1 MSTISGQVKV
11 AKSSKCQVYAFK
23 VLCVCFPVVWI
34 GEVVQEFAAQEAFTT
49 RLRLKYIHR
58 MRPEKNIN
66 LKISTKT
73 SLKIVEKK
81 QKKKIHPQ
89 LQATFNVE

>member
-1 MSTISGQVKV
+1 M
-11 AKSSKCQVYAFK
+11 F
-23 VLCVCFPVVWI
+23 FPVVWI

-81 QKKKIHPQ
+81 QKTKDTPTTASLHSM
-89 LQATFNVE
+89 LNVVKMDR